1 MGNKKTERTGGRPP
15 KEADERLSRSINLKL
30 TAGDYD
36 TICKRAARVSLTATQ
51 YARLMTLK
59 GVIKSR
65 FSAEELELMRKI
77 AGVANNVNQMAKRL
91 NQSLNQ
97 YAVQACGVV
106 SELKKLIDDSK
117 KH

>member
-1 MGNKKTERTGGRPP
+1 MGNEKSKKIGGRPP
-15 KEADERLSRSINLKL
+15 KDANEKLSCSINLKL

-36 TICKRAARVSLTATQ
+36 TICKRASRVSLTATQ
-51 YARLMTLK
+51 YARMMTLK

-65 FSAEELELMRKI
+65 FSVEELDLMRKI

-91 NQSLNQ
+91 NQSLSQ
-97 YAVQACGVV
+97 YAIQACGVV